1 MAKYNVTY
9 LKSIH
14 LAEPM
19 IVPPLCIIQLTDDQF
34 ASTMCSPPSTI
45 PTKKVKRYQRWNI
58 YIYMFYRKSLYVL
71 FFHFNLYWPV
81 QNCATF
87 LKCSIKIS
95 YFYHRT
101 CKQTT
106 FRIIN
111 YLLVCCIPKKKYG
124 NVCRKCVMKTPG
136 WFKITRPVKKTK
148 VDPPYKETLG

>member
-1 MAKYNVTY
+1 
-9 LKSIH
+9 
-14 LAEPM
+14 M

-45 PTKKVKRYQRWNI
+45 PTKKVKRFKDI
-58 YIYMFYRKSLYVL
+58 KDETFTYICFTEKAFMYY
-71 FFHFNLYWPV
+71 FFHFNIYWPV

-106 FRIIN
+106 FK
-111 YLLVCCIPKKKYG
+111 LKS
-124 NVCRKCVMKTPG
+124 KTN
-136 WFKITRPVKKTK
+136 
-148 VDPPYKETLG
+148 DP